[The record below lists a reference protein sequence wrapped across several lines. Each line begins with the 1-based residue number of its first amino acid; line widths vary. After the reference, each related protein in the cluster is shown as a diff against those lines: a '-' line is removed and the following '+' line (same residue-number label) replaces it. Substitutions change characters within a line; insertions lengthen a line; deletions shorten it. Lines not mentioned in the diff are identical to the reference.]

1 MGSPWKK
8 VQNFSFRLQFS
19 PVWYPWHSTSH
30 AFKTAFITHLDP
42 NNTTTSDIKLCLLT
56 CFPPPPTPC
65 YSPSVYILYV
75 CVWAGGGGVG
85 YRQGIQYYDYIYIIM
100 VFHVLITHFCWAC
113 KMACVHPC
121 WWDTVSVLSKWPLL
135 LFTGFSIAQHSV
147 DIGQEISQLIVYPL
161 FKWLESTSLWGIK
174 IFIHVYKHSISITC
188 LYE

>member
-8 VQNFSFRLQFS
+8 VRNFNFRLQFS

-30 AFKTAFITHLDP
+30 AFKTAFKTHLDP

-56 CFPPPPTPC
+56 CLLTRLQSFC
-65 YSPSVYILYV
+65 IYLYVYIRV
-75 CVWAGGGGVG
+75 GGGGVQA
-85 YRQGIQYYDYIYIIM
+85 RNTILWLYIII
-100 VFHVLITHFCWAC
+100 VFQVLITHYYFFELVKWHVLTLAGEI
-113 KMACVHPC
+113 
-121 WWDTVSVLSKWPLL
+121 VSVLSKWPQL

-147 DIGQEISQLIVYPL
+147 DIGQEIGQLIVYPL